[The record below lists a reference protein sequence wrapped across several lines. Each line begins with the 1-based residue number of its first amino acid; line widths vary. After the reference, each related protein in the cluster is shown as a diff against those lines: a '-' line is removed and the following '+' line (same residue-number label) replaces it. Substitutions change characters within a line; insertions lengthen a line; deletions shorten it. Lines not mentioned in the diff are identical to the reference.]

1 MGYKRDMN
9 VRVTACMLSILLQS
23 CFLVFSSKSATNEPV
38 DDVLSLARNLN
49 LTSCAAKLTE
59 AGVEEVING
68 SEGQF
73 TLFCPINDAFDREVD
88 FPGVASLADKMLQ
101 HVTWGRLTSSDF
113 SNELTV
119 KSLLPGSRVRVNIYT
134 AGMFSTVT
142 TNGQGVMDSVY
153 RKPGSVVSQLVESC
167 PNTSTTLRLAFI
179 SGLYPILDRTDPI
192 TLLAPTNAAWESLP
206 SGFLDFLENNRPLL
220 QKVLLAHALPST
232 WYSAGTSRGDQIKSM
247 FGSRV
252 LVEKD
257 RQGRVCWGGA
267 NTTLGD
273 VAARNG
279 VIQVVDKVILPK
291 TIWD

>member
-1 MGYKRDMN
+1 M
-9 VRVTACMLSILLQS
+9 
-23 CFLVFSSKSATNEPV
+23 
-38 DDVLSLARNLN
+38 
-49 LTSCAAKLTE
+49 
-59 AGVEEVING
+59 
-68 SEGQF
+68 
-73 TLFCPINDAFDREVD
+73 
-88 FPGVASLADKMLQ
+88 
-101 HVTWGRLTSSDF
+101 
-113 SNELTV
+113 
-119 KSLLPGSRVRVNIYT
+119 
-134 AGMFSTVT
+134 T
-142 TNGQGVMDSVY
+142 TNGQGVMETDHLATNGVVHVIFSVMDSVY